1 MVSDRTIGSLFIAIA
16 IIGIIIYF
24 WLLFIAPQIYPSID
38 WIAIKITAFVAVAL
52 ILGIIGYI
60 GYTLVT
66 TPPPIPPE
74 ELEKMLKEEEERIK
88 RELEK
93 ESSRGSAI

>member
-1 MVSDRTIGSLFIAIA
+1 MASDRTIGSLFIAIA
-16 IIGIIIYF
+16 AIGIIIYF
-24 WLLFIAPQIYPSID
+24 WLLFIAPQLYPSID
-38 WIAIKITAFVAVAL
+38 WIVIKITAFIAVAL

-66 TPPPIPPE
+66 TPPPMPPE

-93 ESSRGSAI
+93 EAKEEATV